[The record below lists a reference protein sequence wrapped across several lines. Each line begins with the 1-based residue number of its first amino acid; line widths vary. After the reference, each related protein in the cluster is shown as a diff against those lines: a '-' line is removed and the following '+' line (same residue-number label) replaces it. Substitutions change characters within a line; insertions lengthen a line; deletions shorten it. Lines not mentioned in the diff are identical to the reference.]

1 MYNHAS
7 FAKKNYD
14 NNSPIIHF
22 FAHGAP
28 NRIRLKDGTTINTPQ
43 KMYNYLNEHSQEF
56 KASRSVEKPSVLVL
70 HSCSTGSGENSFAQ
84 QLSADELFSN
94 TLVIAPSSVLE
105 VGTKETIRDSGSWI
119 AFYNG
124 NQVGSINANDTPWY
138 KFWGEQKE
146 AVQLNDLF
154 KNMTPEQIFKF
165 FNVDVDK

>member
-1 MYNHAS
+1 
-7 FAKKNYD
+7 
-14 NNSPIIHF
+14 
-22 FAHGAP
+22 
-28 NRIRLKDGTTINTPQ
+28 
-43 KMYNYLNEHSQEF
+43 MYNYLNEHSQEF